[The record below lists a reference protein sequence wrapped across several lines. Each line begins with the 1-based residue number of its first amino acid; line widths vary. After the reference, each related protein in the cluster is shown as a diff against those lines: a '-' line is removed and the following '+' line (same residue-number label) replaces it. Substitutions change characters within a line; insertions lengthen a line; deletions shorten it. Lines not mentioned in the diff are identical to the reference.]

1 MPLPLGELI
10 DLGDVGSIMR
20 WHIMHMA
27 GGGPRMH
34 VCSRPVAQPITALLN
49 LYFPISTSRETKPVT
64 QEIQLYNAVVFL
76 ANSCALSAP
85 ESSFQG
91 QPYKKNLQN
100 LAYSCHINGVPLAI
114 KL

>member
-1 MPLPLGELI
+1 
-10 DLGDVGSIMR
+10 
-20 WHIMHMA
+20 
-27 GGGPRMH
+27 MH

-85 ESSFQG
+85 ESIS
-91 QPYKKNLQN
+91 KDNLTKRICRIS
-100 LAYSCHINGVPLAI
+100 LILVTLMEFR
-114 KL
+114 LL